1 MTEQRTTS
9 ARTVP
14 FECRVAVLV
23 PCYNEEQTIAKVVED
38 FRAQLPSAKIY
49 VFDNNSTDQTVNA
62 AQQAGAIVHREARRG
77 KGYVLRTMFSQVE
90 ADLYVMVDGD
100 GTYPANKV
108 HDLMTPILSGEADM
122 VIGSRLLPGS
132 HSRFKV
138 LNLTGNKLFLLFL
151 NSIFRV
157 HITDL
162 LSGYRAIRRQL
173 VKGLPLLSRGF
184 ESETELTVKC
194 LERGY
199 RILEVP
205 VALSPRPVG
214 SRSKIRIVH
223 DGFLILNTIFSL
235 ARDYK
240 PLTSFGLLGLALI
253 MSGSIPGVIV
263 IREFV
268 ITGQVHR
275 LPSAVLAAS
284 LILSG
289 LLVAFTGLAL
299 HSIARHFQE
308 LDCQIQRLFEAQ
320 DHSRAGD
327 DTTSNRSAR

>member
-1 MTEQRTTS
+1 MGQGTVSTC
-9 ARTVP
+9 TVP
-14 FECRVAVLV
+14 PECRVAVLV
-23 PCYNEEQTIAKVVED
+23 PCYNEEQTIAKVVRD
-38 FRAQLPSAKIY
+38 FRAQLPSAKVY
-49 VFDNNSTDQTVNA
+49 VFDNNSTDQTIHA
-62 AQQAGAIVHREARRG
+62 AQQAGAIVHQEARRG

-100 GTYPANKV
+100 GTYPADKV
-108 HDLMTPILSGEADM
+108 YDLIRPILCGEADM

-138 LNLTGNKLFLLFL
+138 LNLTGNKLFLLLL

-205 VALSPRPVG
+205 VALSPRPEG
-214 SRSKIRIVH
+214 SRSKIRLFH
-223 DGFLILNTIFSL
+223 DGLLILNTIFSL

-240 PLTSFGLLGLALI
+240 PLTSFGLLGLILVI
-253 MSGSIPGVIV
+253 CGSIPGVMV

-268 ITGQVHR
+268 TTGEVQR
-275 LPSAVLAAS
+275 LPSALLAAG
-284 LILSG
+284 LMLSG

-320 DHSRAGD
+320 DRAGHD
-327 DTTSNRSAR
+327 ATSDRSPR